1 MKIGVVTLSLGH
13 NIGGILQN
21 WALQQSLIR
30 LGYLPLTLHQHH
42 KPIVVWR
49 FYLRFLL
56 ECLKV
61 FKRRLCHQYERYP
74 SISTV
79 SHKFYNG
86 YNKTLR
92 RFMLRN
98 INMTERLDNCNEF
111 EGLGAYIVGSDQVWR
126 PCYAGA
132 HLQDMYL
139 RFVKNPAVKRIA
151 YGASFGVDV
160 WEYSDEQTAI
170 CGEEIKKFDAVSV
183 RELSGVKLCR
193 DNFGVSATHVLD
205 PTLLLDASDYL
216 PLCEG
221 VRRRKNFVGTYI
233 LDIDSKKKRTAED
246 IALQMN
252 LEIRHFNPDKG
263 SIEEWLAMFRDASY
277 IVTDS
282 FHGSVFS
289 ILFRKQFLVLSNG
302 VRGQSRFESL
312 LRTFNLE
319 SRILTDINLGH
330 NQNYGLN
337 IKWDDVFDK
346 LEEERTKSLNFI
358 TKSLL

>member
-1 MKIGVVTLSLGH
+1 MEIGIVTLSLGH

-21 WALQQSLIR
+21 WALHQTLIR
-30 LGYLPLTLHQHH
+30 LGHKPLTLHQHH
-42 KPIVVWR
+42 QPIVVWR
-49 FYLRFLL
+49 FYVRFLL
-56 ECLKV
+56 ECISVLK
-61 FKRRLCHQYERYP
+61 KRINHEYERYP
-74 SISTV
+74 SAATI

-86 YNKTLR
+86 YNRTLQ
-92 RFMLRN
+92 RFMLNHIR
-98 INMTERLDNCNEF
+98 MTERLNNCVEVSDVD
-111 EGLGAYIVGSDQVWR
+111 AYIVGSDQVWR
-126 PCYAGA
+126 PKYAGA
-132 HLQDMYL
+132 HLPDMYL
-139 RFVKNPAVKRIA
+139 KFVKNPAVKRIA

-160 WEYSDEQTAI
+160 WEYSDEHTAI

-193 DNFGVSATHVLD
+193 DKFGVSATHVLD
-205 PTLLLDASDYL
+205 PTLLLDSSDYM

-233 LDIDSKKKRTAED
+233 LDIDSKKKKTAED
-246 IALQMN
+246 IARQMN

-289 ILFRKQFLVLSNG
+289 ILFRKQFSVLSNG
-302 VRGQSRFESL
+302 VRGQSRLESL

-319 SRILTDINLGH
+319 SRILIDTNLSH
-330 NQNYGLN
+330 NQNCGLN
-337 IKWDDVFDK
+337 IEWDDVFDK
-346 LEEERTKSLNFI
+346 LEEERAKSLDFI
-358 TKSLL
+358 AKSLE